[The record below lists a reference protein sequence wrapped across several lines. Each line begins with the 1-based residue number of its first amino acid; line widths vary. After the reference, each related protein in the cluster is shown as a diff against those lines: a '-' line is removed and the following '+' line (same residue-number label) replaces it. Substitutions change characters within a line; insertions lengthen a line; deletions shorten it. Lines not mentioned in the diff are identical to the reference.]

1 LKLVK
6 QPISLVLL
14 AVLLFSLLPY
24 NALHVHEEEE
34 HFEASLNNSSAAHHC
49 ELDDVFCQEGLKNNC
64 EHKQHLNNP
73 IPDCFTCQFH
83 FVKHYEPA
91 TFTSVGLTLF
101 KDEIRCVIQIFNST
115 PRLTL
120 PFNKGPPKNYLPALA

>member
-6 QPISLVLL
+6 QTISFFLL

-34 HFEASLNNSSAAHHC
+34 HFEARLNKTNTAHHC

-64 EHKQHLNNP
+64 EHKQHLNKS

-91 TFTSVGLTLF
+91 TFVSRALTLY
-101 KDEIRCVIQIFNST
+101 KDEVRSVKQIFIST

-120 PFNKGPPKNYLPALA
+120 PFNKGPPKNYLPTLA